1 VTLLV
6 AVIIAI
12 AVTITINGAEA
23 AGMNVSPQHGPDVG
37 DDPGSQPPRPRS
49 RGPPAPGDGNVPD
62 DENPR
67 PGKPSLIRPRP
78 APSAHNQVPAHPTN
92 PSPSGH
98 ATPEITPTNNP
109 IM

>member
-1 VTLLV
+1 MTLLV

-62 DENPR
+62 DENPSR
-67 PGKPSLIRPRP
+67 GTKPHPP
-78 APSAHNQVPAHPTN
+78 TTPPSAHNQVPAHPTN